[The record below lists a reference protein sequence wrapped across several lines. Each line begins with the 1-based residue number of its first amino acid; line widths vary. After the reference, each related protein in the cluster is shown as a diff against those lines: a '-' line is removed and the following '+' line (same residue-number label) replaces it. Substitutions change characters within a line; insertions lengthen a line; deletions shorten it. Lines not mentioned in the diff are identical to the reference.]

1 MCATA
6 EQGEY
11 ENEDDSESKIH
22 DMVSF
27 IWMGGQIVEH
37 RNMNHRRGSTY
48 GLRDKFGMG
57 SPDREYGSSCRET
70 VVSGCLG
77 NGGTT
82 DFLCS
87 IRIFYCG
94 TRENSRE
101 QPFHT
106 ATEIRTFDRWPN
118 HHSSWNHQCDCLS
131 SPINSLSLRRCGCSD
146 RKK

>member
-1 MCATA
+1 
-6 EQGEY
+6 
-11 ENEDDSESKIH
+11 
-22 DMVSF
+22 MVSF
-27 IWMGGQIVEH
+27 IWMSGQIVEH

-87 IRIFYCG
+87 IRIFFIVELAK
-94 TRENSRE
+94 TVV
-101 QPFHT
+101 P
-106 ATEIRTFDRWPN
+106 
-118 HHSSWNHQCDCLS
+118 HSYRNTN
-131 SPINSLSLRRCGCSD
+131 I
-146 RKK
+146 